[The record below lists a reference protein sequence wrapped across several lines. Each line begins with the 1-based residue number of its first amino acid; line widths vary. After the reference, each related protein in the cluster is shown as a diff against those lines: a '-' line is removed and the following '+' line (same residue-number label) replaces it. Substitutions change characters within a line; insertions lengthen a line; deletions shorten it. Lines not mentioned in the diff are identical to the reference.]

1 MAMDNNKHELNTAS
15 LNKFEEHLFR
25 GRVQLLKQL
34 YSGGRWISQ
43 DDSCLSPTF
52 RWPTAGFPLR
62 RPGSCESGFY
72 SVSTDDWMAEGGMS
86 SRSIASSLLTVSDLE
101 EDLRAASAFLSTKRT
116 SSVLTDSLED
126 LLSEG
131 AEHGAGARAQQD
143 RGYEKD
149 IQAIVEYF
157 ERNCRVMDRRSTRGR
172 SGHRSGQFLP
182 WNSGTGQTTDEMLQ
196 RSQKIDS
203 LIKRVVEKETRVR
216 LRKTPQR
223 LQVCDGIVRSK
234 LPLFD
239 QTKRPGRSRLP
250 YDQQGFVKARLAIFD
265 KPPAQPSRKLVTDLA
280 TLGRHQFEVKTAPRA
295 KTSGGGGGNVSRLK
309 EVVEMSPNQE
319 RKSSKVPK

>member
-1 MAMDNNKHELNTAS
+1 
-15 LNKFEEHLFR
+15 
-25 GRVQLLKQL
+25 
-34 YSGGRWISQ
+34 
-43 DDSCLSPTF
+43 
-52 RWPTAGFPLR
+52 
-62 RPGSCESGFY
+62 
-72 SVSTDDWMAEGGMS
+72 
-86 SRSIASSLLTVSDLE
+86 
-101 EDLRAASAFLSTKRT
+101 
-116 SSVLTDSLED
+116 
-126 LLSEG
+126 
-131 AEHGAGARAQQD
+131 
-143 RGYEKD
+143 
-149 IQAIVEYF
+149 
-157 ERNCRVMDRRSTRGR
+157 
-172 SGHRSGQFLP
+172 
-182 WNSGTGQTTDEMLQ
+182 MLQ

-295 KTSGGGGGNVSRLK
+295 KTSGGGGNVSRLK